1 MRKMTGIVAIVAMGV
16 AACTGSDTTWTGTV
30 TDSAGIQ
37 IVANPERG
45 MWSAGAEWAVEE
57 EMKIG
62 AVEGDLDYQ
71 FGQIGF
77 IAVDSQDRLYVLDAQ
92 AQEIRVFSPAG
103 KFLHRIGRPG
113 EGPGEIKGAIY
124 VVMGAGDTL
133 FVPDMQTQRLNRFT
147 TDGTA
152 LTSVRMSIEDGLP
165 AVFQATDAGVI
176 AVQIRPLSLPNRPAP
191 DSMDAI
197 IRLESDGSR
206 GDTLMRFPSG
216 RTLSLGGATP
226 EINLYSAEPAW
237 QLRDDGKILFGV
249 NDQYRISLYGAE
261 GMLERIVSKPFQ
273 REPVSER
280 DKDAIMSYM
289 EKAWL
294 DAGVPPAALQQLK
307 GIVHFGE
314 FFPAFS
320 AIQSGLDGTTWIQ
333 HVQSAAALSD
343 EELEDF
349 NLIEDSGAPEWDVFD
364 ADGRYLGV
372 VAMPPRF
379 APRLFR
385 DDKIYG
391 VWRDDLDVQH
401 VVRLRIVRPDAPSA
415 E

>member
-1 MRKMTGIVAIVAMGV
+1 MRGTTAIIAVV
-16 AACTGSDTTWTGTV
+16 TYAAVGCSGGSTWTGTV
-30 TDSAGIQ
+30 TDSAGVQ
-37 IVANPERG
+37 IVANTERG
-45 MWSAGAEWAVEE
+45 IWTAGAGWTLEE

-62 AVEGDLDYQ
+62 AVEGNPDYQ

-77 IAVDSQDRLYVLDAQ
+77 MAVDSQDRLYVLDAQ
-92 AQEIRVFSPAG
+92 AQEIRVFSPEG
-103 KFLHRIGRPG
+103 EFLQRIGRPG
-113 EGPGEIKGAIY
+113 EGPGELRGAIY
-124 VVMGAGDTL
+124 VVMGTGDTL
-133 FVPDMQTQRLNRFT
+133 FVPDTQNQRLNRFT

-165 AVFQATDAGVI
+165 AVFQSTDAGVI

-191 DSMDAI
+191 DSMDVI
-197 IRLESDGSR
+197 VRLESSGSL

-216 RTLSLGGATP
+216 QTLNLGGATP

-237 QLRDDGKILFGV
+237 QLRNDGKILFGV
-249 NDQYRISLYGAE
+249 NDQYRVSLYGAD
-261 GMLERIVSKPFQ
+261 GALERIITKPFQ
-273 REPVSER
+273 REPVSQR
-280 DKDAIMSYM
+280 DKDAILGFM
-289 EKAWL
+289 EGMWR
-294 DAGVPPAALQQLK
+294 DAGVPPALLQQLRTM
-307 GIVHFGE
+307 VHFGE

-320 AIQSGLDGTTWIQ
+320 AIQSGLEGTTWIQ

-364 ADGRYLGV
+364 ADGRFLGV

-401 VVRLRIVRPDAPSA
+401 VVRLRIVRAETADA

>member
-1 MRKMTGIVAIVAMGV
+1 MRRTTTIVAMGMVAV
-16 AACTGSDTTWTGTV
+16 AACGGDSTWTGTV
-30 TDSAGIQ
+30 TDSAGVQ
-37 IVANPERG
+37 IVANTERG
-45 MWSAGAEWAVEE
+45 IWPAGAEWTLEE

-62 AVEGDLDYQ
+62 AVEGNVDYQ

-77 IAVDSQDRLYVLDAQ
+77 MTLDSQHQLYVLDAQ
-92 AQEIRVFSPAG
+92 AQEVKVFSPSG
-103 KFLHRIGRPG
+103 EFLRRIGRPG
-113 EGPGEIKGAIY
+113 EGPGELRGAIY
-124 VVMGAGDTL
+124 VVMGTGDTL
-133 FVPDMQTQRLNRFT
+133 FVPDTQNQRLSRFA

-152 LTSVRMSIEDGLP
+152 LSSVRMSIEDGLP
-165 AVFQATDAGVI
+165 AVFQSTDAGVI

-197 IRLESDGSR
+197 VRLNSDGSM

-216 RTLSLGGATP
+216 RTLNLGGASP
-226 EINLYSAEPAW
+226 EINLYAAEPAW
-237 QLRDDGKILFGV
+237 QLRGDGKILFGV
-249 NDQYRISLYGAE
+249 NDQYRVSVYSADGT
-261 GMLERIVSKPFQ
+261 LERIITKPFV
-273 REPVSER
+273 REPVSQR
-280 DKDAIMSYM
+280 DKDAVLGFM
-289 EKAWL
+289 EGMWR
-294 DAGVPPAALQQLK
+294 DAGVPPALLQQLR
-307 GIVHFGE
+307 GMVHFGE

-320 AIQSGLDGTTWIQ
+320 AIQSGLEGTTWIQ

-343 EELEDF
+343 EELADF

-364 ADGRYLGV
+364 AEGRFLGV

-401 VVRLRIVRPDAPSA
+401 VVRLRIVRPDASA

>member
-1 MRKMTGIVAIVAMGV
+1 MNGTTAIVAVVALGV
-16 AACTGSDTTWTGTV
+16 AACSDGSTWTGTV

-45 MWSAGAEWAVEE
+45 IWPAGSGWTLQE

-62 AVEGDLDYQ
+62 AVEGSLEYQ

-77 IAVDSQDRLYVLDAQ
+77 IALDSQDRLYVLDAQ
-92 AQEIRVFSPAG
+92 AQEIRVFSPDG
-103 KFLHRIGRPG
+103 EFLRRIGRPG
-113 EGPGEIKGAIY
+113 EGPGELRGAIY

-133 FVPDMQTQRLNRFT
+133 FVPDTQNQRLNRFT

-165 AVFQATDAGVI
+165 TVFQSTNAGVI

-197 IRLESDGSR
+197 VRLESDGSL

-216 RTLSLGGATP
+216 RTLNLGGATP

-237 QLRDDGKILFGV
+237 QLRDDGKILFGI
-249 NDQYRISLYGAE
+249 NDQYRISLYGAD
-261 GMLERIVSKPFQ
+261 GSLERVVTKPFE
-273 REPVSER
+273 REPVSQR
-280 DKDAIMSYM
+280 DKDAILGFM
-289 EKAWL
+289 EGLWR
-294 DAGVPPAALQQLK
+294 DAGVPPAALQQLRS
-307 GIVHFGE
+307 IVHFGE

-320 AIQSGLDGTTWIQ
+320 AIQSGLDGTIWVQ

-343 EELEDF
+343 EELQDF

-364 ADGRYLGV
+364 ADGRLLGV

-401 VVRLRIVRPDAPSA
+401 VVRLRIVRPDATA